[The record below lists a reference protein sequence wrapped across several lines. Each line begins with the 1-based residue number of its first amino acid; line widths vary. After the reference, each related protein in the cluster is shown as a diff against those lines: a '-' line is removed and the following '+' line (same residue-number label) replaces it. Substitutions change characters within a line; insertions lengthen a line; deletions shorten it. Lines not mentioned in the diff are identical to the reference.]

1 MNKNSRII
9 DITQVF
15 LTEKEVEKFAD
26 LIGYKDTARK
36 FTIYDLLQYFI
47 AASVGKW
54 SSFRKGEKAA
64 SDFNL
69 ERVDHSTFSKK
80 ASAVPYE
87 LFKKLFHLLL
97 EKCNRKTR
105 RSLNLPKGILAIDST
120 TITVG
125 EGRLKWAK
133 FHGKRSGVKLH
144 VALDVANNQPVQ
156 VKETVALK
164 HDGLVG
170 ESLAD
175 PNYVLVE
182 DRAYSKIKR
191 FDSFKKDNQSF
202 VVRIKRN
209 VTFFRPK
216 ALRRLK
222 TDDSYIIRDI
232 TCKLGTK
239 QNRSENRFRIVI
251 FNDDY
256 GNEIRVCTDI
266 MTVSAEAIANA
277 YKERWKIETFFRF
290 IKQNLNA
297 TRLFGTTENAVY
309 NQLYIALIAYVILH
323 FLYHNSVSEWK
334 YVKLSQI
341 NFIRELIRNELPI
354 EAKMQINRL
363 IKKVK
368 SKAS

>member
-1 MNKNSRII
+1 MNNNSRIM

-15 LTEKEVEKFAD
+15 LTPEEVAEFAE

-54 SSFRKGEKAA
+54 TSFRKGEKAA

-69 ERVDHSTFSKK
+69 ETVDHSTFSKK

-105 RSLNLPKGILAIDST
+105 RALNIPKDILAIDST

-125 EGRLKWAK
+125 EGCLKWAK

-156 VKETVALK
+156 VEETIALK

-170 ESLAD
+170 EALAN

-182 DRAYSKIKR
+182 DRAYGKIER
-191 FDSFKKDNQSF
+191 FDLFINDGQSF
-202 VVRIKRN
+202 VVRIKEN
-209 VTFFRPK
+209 ITLFRPK
-216 ALRRLK
+216 ALKRLE

-239 QNRSENRFRIVI
+239 QNRSKNRFRVVI
-251 FNDDY
+251 FNDNC
-256 GNEIRVCTDI
+256 GNEIRVCTNI
-266 MTVSAEAIANA
+266 MTVSAEVIANA

-297 TRLFGTTENAVY
+297 TKLFGTTENAVY
-309 NQLYIALIAYVILH
+309 NQLYVALIAYVILH

-341 NFIRELIRNELPI
+341 DFIRDLIRNNLPV
-354 EAKMQINRL
+354 EAKMQVNRL
-363 IKKVK
+363 INKLRL
-368 SKAS
+368 KAS